1 VSRQTLDLDDARKA
15 GSPPPIELVALTPR
29 REQWRVLMPP
39 GTVSLDMPMSPF
51 ARRRI
56 LKQARALPPNT
67 VVALCDANP
76 GSRWRCRRF
85 ARRAGIRI
93 DREYLAIPF
102 IHSPTYYIQ
111 DTSEAIHYFCVELF
125 TVSRGNPVMAL
136 GARSLIAVAQALSLW
151 RLVGAVVP
159 PRITVGAMP

>member
-1 VSRQTLDLDDARKA
+1 VSRQTLDLDDSRRA
-15 GSPPPIELVALTPR
+15 GAAPIELVALTTH

-39 GTVSLDMPMSPF
+39 GAVSLDMPFSPI
-51 ARRRI
+51 ARRRV

-67 VVALCDANP
+67 VVALRDSNP
-76 GSRWRCRRF
+76 GSRRRCRRF
-85 ARRAGIRI
+85 ARRAGMRVT
-93 DREYLAIPF
+93 REYLAIPF

-111 DTSEAIHYFCVELF
+111 DSSEAIHYFCADLF
-125 TVSRGNPVMAL
+125 AVSRGNPVIAL
-136 GARSLIAVAQALSLW
+136 GARFLIRVAQALSLW

>member
-1 VSRQTLDLDDARKA
+1 MSRQTLDLDEGRHA
-15 GSPPPIELVALTPR
+15 GSAPIELVALTTR

-39 GTVSLDMPMSPF
+39 GTVSLDMPISPI

-85 ARRAGIRI
+85 ARKAGMRV

-125 TVSRGNPVMAL
+125 MVSRGNPIIAL
-136 GARSLIAVAQALSLW
+136 GARLLIGAARTLSLW

-159 PRITVGAMP
+159 PRITVGAIP

>member
-1 VSRQTLDLDDARKA
+1 VSRQTLGLDDSRQA
-15 GSPPPIELVALTPR
+15 GSAPIELVARTPR

-39 GTVSLDMPMSPF
+39 GTVSLDIPVSPV

-56 LKQARALPPNT
+56 LKQARALPPKT

-85 ARRAGIRI
+85 ARRAGIRV

-125 TVSRGNPVMAL
+125 TVSRGNPAIAL
-136 GARSLIAVAQALSLW
+136 GARFLISVAQALSLW
-151 RLVGAVVP
+151 RLVGGVVP